1 MNSGIYSVKFATP
14 LGYGVGLAV
23 FKDGSIN
30 GGDNGFLYLG
40 KYTTDGAH
48 VTAQLNVKQWQPG
61 VSSVL
66 GPYTNFDLNLRGTLQ
81 ADGSSFSVSGAA
93 VKAPNIKISIE
104 GRRISDA
111 A

>member
-30 GGDNGFLYLG
+30 GGDNGFLYVG
-40 KYTTDGAH
+40 KYSVNGAE

-61 VSSVL
+61 ISSVF

-81 ADGSSFSVSGAA
+81 AGNSSFGVSGVT
-93 VKAPNIKISIE
+93 VKSPNIKISIE